1 MNLKIN
7 KQIKQLIFWIGA
19 LIIGAILGSLHV
31 DTVDKVCDFVATV
44 FTRLFKFTAVP
55 AIAVSVLSTLAT
67 LGGNKETGKI
77 FRRTIMYT
85 LLTTLAAST
94 IAAIL
99 FFIIKPE
106 VLSAAAYENAGADKI
121 ASMSSSSF
129 LSYFINAIPDNILY
143 PFVSG
148 NVLSILIVSFAF
160 GFAISKMKESDQ
172 KTAILNVVL
181 GFQELVFKVI
191 GWIIAILPIGIIAF
205 TAQLIKDLGAD
216 FGAASIGRYTAVVLS
231 GNLIQFF
238 IVLSIFLLCRGINP
252 FKHFKNMIPAILTAL
267 FTKSSA
273 ATLPVT
279 MDCVE
284 NRVKCDK
291 KFSRFILPMC
301 TTINMNGCAAFILV
315 TSLFVMKNGGV
326 DLNIITVITWILIS
340 VISAVGNAGVPM
352 GCFFLTLS
360 LMAGKGMPIGVMGV
374 ILPIYAIID
383 MIETAVNIYS
393 DSCVCA
399 MTNKDLKNLVTEEEK
414 SE

>member
-1 MNLKIN
+1 MN
-7 KQIKQLIFWIGA
+7 KQVKQVIFWVGA
-19 LIIGAILGSLHV
+19 LIIGAVLGLLHITAI
-31 DTVDKVCDFVATV
+31 DSICNFVATI

-55 AIAVSVLSTLAT
+55 AIAVSILTTLAS

-77 FRRTIMYT
+77 FRRTLMYT

-99 FFIIKPE
+99 FFVIKPE
-106 VLSAAAYENAGADKI
+106 VLSASVYEGVAAEKLAN
-121 ASMSSSSF
+121 MNSSTF
-129 LSYFINAIPDNILY
+129 LDYFIQAIPDNILY

-148 NVLSILIVSFAF
+148 NVLSILIGSFVF
-160 GFAISKMKESDQ
+160 GFAISKMQESDK
-172 KTAILNVVL
+172 KTAILNVIN
-181 GFQELVFKVI
+181 GFQEMVFKVI

-205 TAQLIKDLGAD
+205 TAQLINEMSAHI
-216 FGAASIGRYTAVVLS
+216 AMESIGKYVAVVLS

-238 IVLSIFLLCRGINP
+238 IVLSIFLLIRGINP
-252 FKHFKNMIPAILTAL
+252 AKHFKNMIPAILTAL

-326 DLNIITVITWILIS
+326 QLDLITVITWILIS

-374 ILPIYAIID
+374 ILPIYAVID

-399 MTNKDLKNLVTEEEK
+399 MTNKDLKNLVTE
-414 SE
+414 

>member
-1 MNLKIN
+1 MN
-7 KQIKQLIFWIGA
+7 KQVKQVIFWVGA
-19 LIIGAILGSLHV
+19 LIIGAVLGLLHITAI
-31 DTVDKVCDFVATV
+31 DSICNFVATI

-55 AIAVSVLSTLAT
+55 AIAVSILTTLAS

-77 FRRTIMYT
+77 FRRTLMYT

-94 IAAIL
+94 IAAVL
-99 FFIIKPE
+99 FFVIKPE
-106 VLSAAAYENAGADKI
+106 VLSASVYEGVAAEKLAN
-121 ASMSSSSF
+121 MNSSTF
-129 LSYFINAIPDNILY
+129 LDYFIQAIPDNILY

-148 NVLSILIVSFAF
+148 NVLSILIVSFVF
-160 GFAISKMKESDQ
+160 GFAISKMQESDK
-172 KTAILNVVL
+172 KTAILNVIN
-181 GFQELVFKVI
+181 GFQEMVFKVI

-205 TAQLIKDLGAD
+205 TAQLINEMSAHI
-216 FGAASIGRYTAVVLS
+216 AMESIGKYVAVVLS

-238 IVLSIFLLCRGINP
+238 IVLSIFLLIRGINP
-252 FKHFKNMIPAILTAL
+252 AKHFKNMIPAILTAL

-326 DLNIITVITWILIS
+326 QLDLITVITWILIS

-360 LMAGKGMPIGVMGV
+360 LMAGKGMPIGVLGV
-374 ILPIYAIID
+374 ILPVCAVIV

-393 DSCVCA
+393 DSCGCA
-399 MTNKDLKNLVTEEEK
+399 MTNKALKNLVTE
-414 SE
+414 

>member
-1 MNLKIN
+1 MN
-7 KQIKQLIFWIGA
+7 KQVKQVIFWVGA
-19 LIIGAILGSLHV
+19 LIIGAVLGLLHITAI
-31 DTVDKVCDFVATV
+31 DNICNFVATI

-55 AIAVSVLSTLAT
+55 AIAVSILTTLAS
-67 LGGNKETGKI
+67 LGENKETGKI
-77 FRRTIMYT
+77 FRRTLMYT

-94 IAAIL
+94 IAAVL
-99 FFIIKPE
+99 FFVIKPE
-106 VLSAAAYENAGADKI
+106 VLSASVYEGVAAEKLAN
-121 ASMSSSSF
+121 MNSSTF
-129 LSYFINAIPDNILY
+129 LDYFIQAIPDNILY

-148 NVLSILIVSFAF
+148 NVLSILIVSFVF
-160 GFAISKMKESDQ
+160 GFAISKMQESDK
-172 KTAILNVVL
+172 KTAILNVIN
-181 GFQELVFKVI
+181 GFQEMVFKVI

-205 TAQLIKDLGAD
+205 TAQLINEMSAHI
-216 FGAASIGRYTAVVLS
+216 AMESIGKYVAVILS

-238 IVLSIFLLCRGINP
+238 IVLSIFLLIRGINP
-252 FKHFKNMIPAILTAL
+252 AKHFKNMIPAILTAL

-326 DLNIITVITWILIS
+326 QLDLITVITWILIS

-374 ILPIYAIID
+374 ILPIYAVID

-399 MTNKDLKNLVTEEEK
+399 MTNKDLKNLVTE
-414 SE
+414 

>member
-1 MNLKIN
+1 MN
-7 KQIKQLIFWIGA
+7 KQVKQVIFWVGA
-19 LIIGAILGSLHV
+19 LIIGAVLGLLHITAI
-31 DTVDKVCDFVATV
+31 DSICNFVATI

-55 AIAVSVLSTLAT
+55 AIAVSILTTLAS

-77 FRRTIMYT
+77 FRRTLMYT

-94 IAAIL
+94 IAAVL
-99 FFIIKPE
+99 FFVIKPE
-106 VLSAAAYENAGADKI
+106 VLSASVYEGVAAEKLAN
-121 ASMSSSSF
+121 MNSSTF
-129 LSYFINAIPDNILY
+129 LDYFIQAIPDNILY

-148 NVLSILIVSFAF
+148 NVLSILIVSFVF
-160 GFAISKMKESDQ
+160 GFAISKMQESDK
-172 KTAILNVVL
+172 KTAILNVIN
-181 GFQELVFKVI
+181 GFQEMVFKVI

-205 TAQLIKDLGAD
+205 TAQLINEMSAHI
-216 FGAASIGRYTAVVLS
+216 AMESIGKYVAVVLS

-238 IVLSIFLLCRGINP
+238 IVLSIFLLIRGINP
-252 FKHFKNMIPAILTAL
+252 AKHFKNMIPAILTSL
-267 FTKSSA
+267 ITKISA

-326 DLNIITVITWILIS
+326 QLDLITVITWILIS

-374 ILPIYAIID
+374 ILPIYAVID

-399 MTNKDLKNLVTEEEK
+399 MTNKDLKNLVTE
-414 SE
+414 

>member
-1 MNLKIN
+1 
-7 KQIKQLIFWIGA
+7 
-19 LIIGAILGSLHV
+19 
-31 DTVDKVCDFVATV
+31 
-44 FTRLFKFTAVP
+44 
-55 AIAVSVLSTLAT
+55 
-67 LGGNKETGKI
+67 
-77 FRRTIMYT
+77 MYT

-99 FFIIKPE
+99 FFVINPD
-106 VLSAAAYENAGADKI
+106 VLSASVYEGAAAEKLAVMN
-121 ASMSSSSF
+121 SSSF
-129 LSYFINAIPDNILY
+129 LDYFVQAIPDNILY

-160 GFAISKMKESDQ
+160 GIAISKMEESDK
-172 KTAILNVVL
+172 KTTILNVIN

-191 GWIIAILPIGIIAF
+191 SWIIAILPIGIIAF
-205 TAQLIKDLGAD
+205 TAQMVSDLTAGIVAD
-216 FGAASIGRYTAVVLS
+216 SIGKYVAVVLS

-238 IVLSIFLLCRGINP
+238 IVLSLFLLIRGINP
-252 FKHFKNMIPAILTAL
+252 AKHFKNMIPAILTAL

-279 MDCVE
+279 MNCVE
-284 NRVKCDK
+284 NNVKCDK

-315 TSLFVMKNGGV
+315 TSLFVMKNAGV
-326 DLNIITVITWILIS
+326 DLNILTVIFWILIS

-374 ILPIYAIID
+374 ILPIYAVID

-399 MTNKDLKNLVTEEEK
+399 MTNKDLKHLVTEETPAVK
-414 SE
+414 

>member
-1 MNLKIN
+1 MN
-7 KQIKQLIFWIGA
+7 KQVKQVIFWVGA
-19 LIIGAILGSLHV
+19 LIIGAVLGLLHITAI
-31 DTVDKVCDFVATV
+31 DNICNFVATI

-55 AIAVSVLSTLAT
+55 AIAVSILTTLAS

-77 FRRTIMYT
+77 FRRTLMYT

-94 IAAIL
+94 IAAVL
-99 FFIIKPE
+99 FFVIKPE
-106 VLSAAAYENAGADKI
+106 VLSASVYEGVAAEKLAN
-121 ASMSSSSF
+121 MNSSTF
-129 LSYFINAIPDNILY
+129 LDYFIQAIPDNILY

-148 NVLSILIVSFAF
+148 NVLSILIVSFVF
-160 GFAISKMKESDQ
+160 GFAISKMQESDK
-172 KTAILNVVL
+172 KTAILNVIN
-181 GFQELVFKVI
+181 GFQEMVFKVI

-205 TAQLIKDLGAD
+205 TAQLINEMSAHI
-216 FGAASIGRYTAVVLS
+216 AMESIGKYVAVVLS

-238 IVLSIFLLCRGINP
+238 IVLSIFLLIRGINP
-252 FKHFKNMIPAILTAL
+252 AKHFKNMIPAILTAL

-326 DLNIITVITWILIS
+326 QLDLITVITWILIS

-374 ILPIYAIID
+374 ILPIYAVID

-399 MTNKDLKNLVTEEEK
+399 MTNKDLKNLVTE
-414 SE
+414 

>member
-1 MNLKIN
+1 MN
-7 KQIKQLIFWIGA
+7 KQVKQAIFWVGA
-19 LIIGAILGSLHV
+19 LIIGAVLGLLHITAI
-31 DTVDKVCDFVATV
+31 DNICNFIATI

-55 AIAVSVLSTLAT
+55 AIAVSILTTLAS

-77 FRRTIMYT
+77 FRRTLMYT

-94 IAAIL
+94 IAAVL
-99 FFIIKPE
+99 FFVIKPE
-106 VLSAAAYENAGADKI
+106 VLSASVYEGVAAEKLAN
-121 ASMSSSSF
+121 MNSSTF
-129 LSYFINAIPDNILY
+129 LDYFIQAIPDNILY

-148 NVLSILIVSFAF
+148 NVLSILIVSFVF
-160 GFAISKMKESDQ
+160 GFAISKMQESDK
-172 KTAILNVVL
+172 KTAILNIIN
-181 GFQELVFKVI
+181 GFQEMVFKVI

-205 TAQLIKDLGAD
+205 TAQLINEMSAHI
-216 FGAASIGRYTAVVLS
+216 AMESIGKYVAVVLS

-238 IVLSIFLLCRGINP
+238 IVLSIFLLIRGINP
-252 FKHFKNMIPAILTAL
+252 AKHFKNMIPAILTAL

-279 MDCVE
+279 MDCIE

-326 DLNIITVITWILIS
+326 QLDLITVITWILIS

-374 ILPIYAIID
+374 ILPIYAVID

-399 MTNKDLKNLVTEEEK
+399 MTNKDLKNLVTE
-414 SE
+414 

>member
-1 MNLKIN
+1 MS
-7 KQIKQLIFWIGA
+7 KQLKQVIFWVGA
-19 LIIGAILGSLHV
+19 LIIGAILGYLNNAAV
-31 DTVDKVCDFVATV
+31 NDGCDFVATV
-44 FTRLFKFTAVP
+44 FTRLFKFAAVP
-55 AIAVSVLSTLAT
+55 AIAISVLTTLAS
-67 LGGNKETGKI
+67 LGANKETGRI

-85 LLTTLAAST
+85 LLTTLAASV
-94 IAAIL
+94 IAAVL
-99 FFIIKPE
+99 FFIISPE
-106 VLSAAAYENAGADKI
+106 KIDAATIAGAD
-121 ASMSSSSF
+121 AGNLDTVAELENSGSF
-129 LSYFINAIPDNILY
+129 LSYFKDVIPDNILT
-143 PFVSG
+143 PFTSG

-160 GFAISKMKESDQ
+160 GFAISRMKESEK
-172 KTAILNVVL
+172 KTAVLNIIN
-181 GFQELVFKVI
+181 GFQEIIFMVI
-191 GWIIAILPIGIIAF
+191 GWIVAILPVGIIAF
-205 TAQLIKDLGAD
+205 TSQFVRDMSANIAME
-216 FGAASIGRYTAVVLS
+216 SIGKYTAVVLS

-238 IVLSIFLLCRGINP
+238 VILSLFLLIRGINP
-252 FKHFKNMIPAILTAL
+252 AKHFKNMIPAILTAL

-326 DLNIITVITWILIS
+326 DLDLFTVASWVLIS

-360 LMAGKGMPIGVMGV
+360 LMVGKGMDVKVMAV
-374 ILPIYAIID
+374 LLPIYAIID

-399 MTNKDLKNLVTEEEK
+399 MTNKDLKDLVNEEEN
-414 SE
+414 

>member
-1 MNLKIN
+1 MN
-7 KQIKQLIFWIGA
+7 KQVKQVIFWVGA
-19 LIIGAILGSLHV
+19 LIIGAVLGLLHITAI
-31 DTVDKVCDFVATV
+31 DNICNFIATI

-55 AIAVSVLSTLAT
+55 AIAVSILTTLAS

-77 FRRTIMYT
+77 FRRTLMYT

-94 IAAIL
+94 IAAVL
-99 FFIIKPE
+99 FFVIKPE
-106 VLSAAAYENAGADKI
+106 VLSVSVYEGVAAEKLAN
-121 ASMSSSSF
+121 MNSSTF
-129 LSYFINAIPDNILY
+129 LDYFIQAIPDNILY

-148 NVLSILIVSFAF
+148 NVLSILIVSFVF
-160 GFAISKMKESDQ
+160 GFAISKMQESDK
-172 KTAILNVVL
+172 KTAILNVIN
-181 GFQELVFKVI
+181 GFQEMVFKVI

-205 TAQLIKDLGAD
+205 TAQLINEMSAHI
-216 FGAASIGRYTAVVLS
+216 AMESIGKYVAVVLS

-238 IVLSIFLLCRGINP
+238 IVLSIFLLIRGINP
-252 FKHFKNMIPAILTAL
+252 AKHFKNMIPAILTAL

-326 DLNIITVITWILIS
+326 QLDLITVITWILIS

-374 ILPIYAIID
+374 ILPIYAVID

-399 MTNKDLKNLVTEEEK
+399 MTNKDLKNLVTE
-414 SE
+414 

>member
-1 MNLKIN
+1 MT
-7 KQIKQLIFWIGA
+7 KQVKQLLFWVGA
-19 LIIGAILGSLHV
+19 LVIGAILGSLHIAAI
-31 DTVDKVCDFVATV
+31 DSICNFVATI

-55 AIAVSVLSTLAT
+55 AIAVSVLTTLAM

-106 VLSAAAYENAGADKI
+106 VLSASVYEGVAADKL
-121 ASMSSSSF
+121 ASMNSSSF
-129 LSYFINAIPDNILY
+129 LNYFISAIPDNILY

-148 NVLSILIVSFAF
+148 NVLSILIVSAVF
-160 GFAISKMKESDQ
+160 GLAISKMKESEK
-172 KTAILNVVL
+172 KTAIINVIN
-181 GFQELVFKVI
+181 GFQEMVFTVI

-205 TAQLIKDLGAD
+205 TAQLINEMSAHI
-216 FGAASIGRYTAVVLS
+216 AMESIGKYTAVVVS

-238 IVLSIFLLCRGINP
+238 IVLSIFLLVRGINP
-252 FKHFKNMIPAILTAL
+252 AKHFKNMIPAILTAL

-315 TSLFVMKNGGV
+315 TSLFVMQNAGIELTASTIV
-326 DLNIITVITWILIS
+326 LWLFIS
-340 VISAVGNAGVPM
+340 VFASVGNAGVPM
-352 GCFFLTLS
+352 GCYFLTLS
-360 LMAGKGMPIGVMGV
+360 LMSGVAPKSSDALAPIIIMGI
-374 ILPIYAIID
+374 ILPIFTVID
-383 MIETAVNIYS
+383 MIETAENVWS

-399 MTNKDLKNLVTEEEK
+399 MVDNDGL
-414 SE
+414 

>member
-1 MNLKIN
+1 MN
-7 KQIKQLIFWIGA
+7 KQVKQVIFWVGA
-19 LIIGAILGSLHV
+19 LIIGAVLGLLHITAI
-31 DTVDKVCDFVATV
+31 DNICNFIATI

-55 AIAVSVLSTLAT
+55 AIAVSILTTLAS

-77 FRRTIMYT
+77 FRRTLMYT

-94 IAAIL
+94 IAAVL
-99 FFIIKPE
+99 FFVIKPE
-106 VLSAAAYENAGADKI
+106 VLSASVYEGVAAEKLAN
-121 ASMSSSSF
+121 MNSSTF
-129 LSYFINAIPDNILY
+129 LDYFIQAIPDNILY

-148 NVLSILIVSFAF
+148 NVLSILIVSFVF
-160 GFAISKMKESDQ
+160 GFAISKMHESDK
-172 KTAILNVVL
+172 KTAILNVIN
-181 GFQELVFKVI
+181 GFQEMVFIVI

-205 TAQLIKDLGAD
+205 TAQLINEMSAHI
-216 FGAASIGRYTAVVLS
+216 AMESIGKYVAVILS

-238 IVLSIFLLCRGINP
+238 IVLSIFLLIRGINP
-252 FKHFKNMIPAILTAL
+252 AKHFKNMIPAILTAL

-326 DLNIITVITWILIS
+326 QLDLITVITWILIS

-374 ILPIYAIID
+374 ILPIYAVID

-399 MTNKDLKNLVTEEEK
+399 MTNKDLKNLVTE
-414 SE
+414 

>member
-1 MNLKIN
+1 MN
-7 KQIKQLIFWIGA
+7 KQVKQAIFWVGA
-19 LIIGAILGSLHV
+19 LIIGAVLGLLHITAI
-31 DTVDKVCDFVATV
+31 DNICNFVATI

-55 AIAVSVLSTLAT
+55 AIAVSILTTLAS

-77 FRRTIMYT
+77 FRRTLMYT

-94 IAAIL
+94 IAAVL
-99 FFIIKPE
+99 FFVIKPE
-106 VLSAAAYENAGADKI
+106 VLSASVYEGVAAEKLAN
-121 ASMSSSSF
+121 MNSSTF
-129 LSYFINAIPDNILY
+129 LDYFIQAIPDNILY

-148 NVLSILIVSFAF
+148 NVLSILIVSFVF
-160 GFAISKMKESDQ
+160 GFAISKMQESDK
-172 KTAILNVVL
+172 KTAILNVIN
-181 GFQELVFKVI
+181 GFQEMVFKVI

-205 TAQLIKDLGAD
+205 TAQLINEMSAHI
-216 FGAASIGRYTAVVLS
+216 AMESIGKYVAVILS

-238 IVLSIFLLCRGINP
+238 IVLSIFLLIRGINP
-252 FKHFKNMIPAILTAL
+252 AKHFKNMIPAILTAL

-326 DLNIITVITWILIS
+326 QLDLITVITWILIS

-374 ILPIYAIID
+374 ILPIYAVID

-399 MTNKDLKNLVTEEEK
+399 MTNKDLKNLVTE
-414 SE
+414 

>member
-1 MNLKIN
+1 MT
-7 KQIKQLIFWIGA
+7 KQIKQVIFWVGA
-19 LIIGAILGSLHV
+19 LIIGAILGSLHIAV
-31 DTVDKVCDFVATV
+31 IDQICDFVATV

-55 AIAVSVLSTLAT
+55 AIAVSVLTTLAM

-99 FFIIKPE
+99 FFVINPE
-106 VLSAAAYENAGADKI
+106 VLSASAYEGVAAEELAKMN
-121 ASMSSSSF
+121 SSSF
-129 LSYFINAIPDNILY
+129 LDYFINAIPDNILS

-160 GFAISKMKESDQ
+160 GFAISRMKESEK
-172 KTAILNVVL
+172 KTAILNVIN
-181 GFQELVFKVI
+181 GFQEIVFKVI

-205 TAQLIKDLGAD
+205 TEQLIKEMSAHI
-216 FGAASIGRYTAVVLS
+216 AMESIGKYTAVVLS

-238 IVLSIFLLCRGINP
+238 IVLSLFLLIRGINP

-326 DLNIITVITWILIS
+326 DLNLFTVIAWILIS
-340 VISAVGNAGVPM
+340 VISAIGNAGVPM

-360 LMAGKGMPIGVMGV
+360 LMAGKGMPIGVMGI
-374 ILPIYAIID
+374 ILPIYAVID

-399 MTNKDLKNLVTEEEK
+399 MTNKDLKNLVTEEKTAE
-414 SE
+414 

>member
-1 MNLKIN
+1 MN
-7 KQIKQLIFWIGA
+7 KQVKQVIFWVGA
-19 LIIGAILGSLHV
+19 LIIGAVLGLLHITAI
-31 DTVDKVCDFVATV
+31 DNICNFVATI

-55 AIAVSVLSTLAT
+55 AIAVSILTTLAS

-77 FRRTIMYT
+77 FRRTLMYT

-94 IAAIL
+94 IAAVL
-99 FFIIKPE
+99 FFVIKPE
-106 VLSAAAYENAGADKI
+106 VLSASVYEGVAAEKLAN
-121 ASMSSSSF
+121 MNSSTF
-129 LSYFINAIPDNILY
+129 LDYFIQAIPDNILY

-148 NVLSILIVSFAF
+148 NVLSILIVSFVF
-160 GFAISKMKESDQ
+160 GFAISKMQESD
-172 KTAILNVVL
+172 KKIAILNVIN
-181 GFQELVFKVI
+181 GFQEMVFKVI

-205 TAQLIKDLGAD
+205 TAQLINEMSAHI
-216 FGAASIGRYTAVVLS
+216 AMESIGKYVAVILS

-238 IVLSIFLLCRGINP
+238 IVLSIFLLIRGINP
-252 FKHFKNMIPAILTAL
+252 AKHFKNMIPAILTAL

-326 DLNIITVITWILIS
+326 QLDLITVITWILIS

-374 ILPIYAIID
+374 ILPIYAVID

-399 MTNKDLKNLVTEEEK
+399 MTNKDLKNLVTE
-414 SE
+414 

>member
-1 MNLKIN
+1 MN
-7 KQIKQLIFWIGA
+7 KQVKQIIFWVGA
-19 LIIGAILGSLHV
+19 LIIGAVLGSLHV
-31 DTVDKVCDFVATV
+31 AAVDSICDFTATV

-55 AIAVSVLSTLAT
+55 AIAVSILTTLAM

-77 FRRTIMYT
+77 FRKTITYT

-106 VLSAAAYENAGADKI
+106 VLSAAVYEGIETSKI
-121 ASMSSSSF
+121 ESMGSSSF
-129 LSYFINAIPDNILY
+129 LSYFTNAIPDNILS

-148 NVLSILIVSFAF
+148 NVLSILMVSAVF
-160 GFAISKMKESDQ
+160 GLAISRMKESD
-172 KTAILNVVL
+172 KKSAVLNVIN
-181 GFQELVFKVI
+181 GFQEMVFTVI
-191 GWIIAILPIGIIAF
+191 GWLVAILPIGVIAF
-205 TAQLIKDLGAD
+205 TAQLVKDMSAGIVAD
-216 FGAASIGRYTAVVLS
+216 SIGRYVAVVLS

-238 IVLSIFLLCRGINP
+238 IVLSIFLLIRGINP
-252 FKHFKNMIPAILTAL
+252 AKHFKNMIPAILTAL

-315 TSLFVMKNGGV
+315 TSLFVMQNAGIQ
-326 DLNIITVITWILIS
+326 LNLITVISWILIS
-340 VISAVGNAGVPM
+340 VVSAVGNAGVPM

-360 LMAGKGMPIGVMGV
+360 LMAGKGIDFKVMGV
-374 ILPIYAIID
+374 LLPIYALID

-399 MTNKDLKNLVTEEEK
+399 MTNKDLKDLVTEEP
-414 SE
+414 SA

>member
-1 MNLKIN
+1 MN
-7 KQIKQLIFWIGA
+7 KQVKQAIFWVGA
-19 LIIGAILGSLHV
+19 LIIGAVLGLLHITAI
-31 DTVDKVCDFVATV
+31 DNICNFVATI

-55 AIAVSVLSTLAT
+55 AIAVSILTTLAS

-77 FRRTIMYT
+77 FRRTLMYT

-99 FFIIKPE
+99 FFVIKPE
-106 VLSAAAYENAGADKI
+106 VLSASVYEGVAAEKLAN
-121 ASMSSSSF
+121 MNSSTF
-129 LSYFINAIPDNILY
+129 LDYFIQAIPDNILY

-148 NVLSILIVSFAF
+148 NVLSILIVSFVF
-160 GFAISKMKESDQ
+160 GFAISKMQESDK
-172 KTAILNVVL
+172 KTAILNVIN
-181 GFQELVFKVI
+181 GFQEMVFKVI

-205 TAQLIKDLGAD
+205 TAQLINEMSAHI
-216 FGAASIGRYTAVVLS
+216 AMESIGKYVAVILS

-238 IVLSIFLLCRGINP
+238 IVLSIFLLIRGINP
-252 FKHFKNMIPAILTAL
+252 AKHFKNMIPAILTAL

-326 DLNIITVITWILIS
+326 QLDLITVITWILIS

-374 ILPIYAIID
+374 ILPIYAVID

-399 MTNKDLKNLVTEEEK
+399 MTNKDLKNLVTE
-414 SE
+414 

>member
-1 MNLKIN
+1 MT
-7 KQIKQLIFWIGA
+7 KQLKQVIFWVGALVIGA
-19 LIIGAILGSLHV
+19 VLGSLHV
-31 DTVDKVCDFVATV
+31 GVIDSVCDFVATV

-55 AIAVSVLSTLAT
+55 AIAVSVLSTLAM

-77 FRRTIMYT
+77 FKRTIMYT
-85 LLTTLAAST
+85 LLTTIAAST

-106 VLSAAAYENAGADKI
+106 VLSVAAYEGVAADKI
-121 ASMSSSSF
+121 ESMSSSSF
-129 LSYFINAIPDNILY
+129 LSYFITAIPDNILY

-160 GFAISKMKESDQ
+160 GFAISKMEESEK
-172 KTAILNVVL
+172 KTAIMNIVL
-181 GFQELVFKVI
+181 GFQELVFKII
-191 GWIIAILPIGIIAF
+191 GWIITILPIGIIAF
-205 TAQLIKDLGAD
+205 TAQLVKEMSGGIVAD
-216 FGAASIGRYTAVVLS
+216 SIGRYTAVVLS

-238 IVLSIFLLCRGINP
+238 IVLSIFLLIRGINP
-252 FKHFKNMIPAILTAL
+252 VKHFKNMIPAILTAL

-284 NRVKCDK
+284 NRVGCHK

-326 DLNIITVITWILIS
+326 ELNLITVVTWILIS

-374 ILPIYAIID
+374 ILPIYAVID

-399 MTNKDLKNLVTEEEK
+399 MTNKDLKELED
-414 SE
+414 

>member
-1 MNLKIN
+1 MN
-7 KQIKQLIFWIGA
+7 KQVKQVIFWVGALVIGA
-19 LIIGAILGSLHV
+19 VLGLLHITAIDSI
-31 DTVDKVCDFVATV
+31 CNFVATI

-55 AIAVSVLSTLAT
+55 AIAVSILTTLAS

-77 FRRTIMYT
+77 FRRTLMYT

-94 IAAIL
+94 IAAVL
-99 FFIIKPE
+99 FFVIKPE
-106 VLSAAAYENAGADKI
+106 VLSASVYEGVAAEKLAN
-121 ASMSSSSF
+121 MNSSTF
-129 LSYFINAIPDNILY
+129 LDYFIQAIPDNILY

-148 NVLSILIVSFAF
+148 NVLSILIVSFVF
-160 GFAISKMKESDQ
+160 GFAISKMQESDK
-172 KTAILNVVL
+172 KTAILNVIN
-181 GFQELVFKVI
+181 GFQEMVFKVI

-205 TAQLIKDLGAD
+205 TAQLINEMSAHI
-216 FGAASIGRYTAVVLS
+216 AMESIGKYVAVILS

-238 IVLSIFLLCRGINP
+238 IVLSIFLLIRGINP
-252 FKHFKNMIPAILTAL
+252 AKHFKNMIPAILTAL

-326 DLNIITVITWILIS
+326 QLDLITVITWILIS

-374 ILPIYAIID
+374 ILPIYAVID

-399 MTNKDLKNLVTEEEK
+399 MTNKDLKNLVTE
-414 SE
+414 

>member
-1 MNLKIN
+1 MT
-7 KQIKQLIFWIGA
+7 KQLKQVIFWVGALVIGA
-19 LIIGAILGSLHV
+19 VLGSLHV
-31 DTVDKVCDFVATV
+31 GVIDSVCDFVATV

-55 AIAVSVLSTLAT
+55 AIAVSVLSTLAM

-77 FRRTIMYT
+77 FKRTIMYT
-85 LLTTLAAST
+85 LLTTIAAST

-106 VLSAAAYENAGADKI
+106 VLSVAAYEGVAADKI
-121 ASMSSSSF
+121 ESMSSSSF
-129 LSYFINAIPDNILY
+129 LSYFITAIPDNILY

-160 GFAISKMKESDQ
+160 GFAISKMEESEK
-172 KTAILNVVL
+172 KTAIMNIVL
-181 GFQELVFKVI
+181 GFQELVFKII
-191 GWIIAILPIGIIAF
+191 GWIITILPIGIIAF
-205 TAQLIKDLGAD
+205 TAQLVKEMSGGIVAD
-216 FGAASIGRYTAVVLS
+216 SIGRYTAVVLS

-238 IVLSIFLLCRGINP
+238 IVLSIFLLIRGINP
-252 FKHFKNMIPAILTAL
+252 VKHFKNMIPAILTAL

-284 NRVKCDK
+284 NRVGCHK

-326 DLNIITVITWILIS
+326 ELNLITVVTWILIS

-374 ILPIYAIID
+374 ILPIYAVID

-399 MTNKDLKNLVTEEEK
+399 MTNKDLKELEN
-414 SE
+414 

>member
-1 MNLKIN
+1 MN
-7 KQIKQLIFWIGA
+7 KQVKQVIFWVGA
-19 LIIGAILGSLHV
+19 LIIGAVLGLLHITAI
-31 DTVDKVCDFVATV
+31 DSICNFVATI

-55 AIAVSVLSTLAT
+55 AIAVSILTTLAS

-77 FRRTIMYT
+77 FRRTLMYT

-99 FFIIKPE
+99 FFVIKPE
-106 VLSAAAYENAGADKI
+106 VLSASVYEGVAAEKLAN
-121 ASMSSSSF
+121 MNSSTF
-129 LSYFINAIPDNILY
+129 LDYFIQAIPDNILY

-148 NVLSILIVSFAF
+148 NVLSILIVSFVF
-160 GFAISKMKESDQ
+160 GFAISKMQESDK
-172 KTAILNVVL
+172 KTAILNVIN
-181 GFQELVFKVI
+181 GFQEMVFKVI

-205 TAQLIKDLGAD
+205 TAQLINEMSAHI
-216 FGAASIGRYTAVVLS
+216 AMESIGKYVAVVLS

-238 IVLSIFLLCRGINP
+238 IVLSIFLLIRGINP
-252 FKHFKNMIPAILTAL
+252 AKHFKNMIPAILTAL

-326 DLNIITVITWILIS
+326 QLDLFTVITWILIS

-374 ILPIYAIID
+374 ILPIYAVID

-399 MTNKDLKNLVTEEEK
+399 MTNKDLKNLVTE
-414 SE
+414 

>member
-1 MNLKIN
+1 MN
-7 KQIKQLIFWIGA
+7 KQVKQAIFWVGA
-19 LIIGAILGSLHV
+19 LIIGAVLGLLHITAI
-31 DTVDKVCDFVATV
+31 DNICNFVATI

-55 AIAVSVLSTLAT
+55 AIAVSILTTLAS

-77 FRRTIMYT
+77 FRRTLMYT

-94 IAAIL
+94 IAAVL
-99 FFIIKPE
+99 FFVIKPE
-106 VLSAAAYENAGADKI
+106 VLSASVYEGVAAEKLAN
-121 ASMSSSSF
+121 MNSSTF
-129 LSYFINAIPDNILY
+129 LDYFIQAIPDNILY

-148 NVLSILIVSFAF
+148 NVLSILIVSFVF
-160 GFAISKMKESDQ
+160 GFAISKMQESDK
-172 KTAILNVVL
+172 KTAILNVIN
-181 GFQELVFKVI
+181 GFQEMVFKVI

-205 TAQLIKDLGAD
+205 TAQLINEMSAHI
-216 FGAASIGRYTAVVLS
+216 AMESIGKYVAVVLS

-238 IVLSIFLLCRGINP
+238 IVLSIFLLIRGINP
-252 FKHFKNMIPAILTAL
+252 AKHFKNMIPAILTAL

-326 DLNIITVITWILIS
+326 QLDLITVITWILIS

-374 ILPIYAIID
+374 ILPIYAVID

-399 MTNKDLKNLVTEEEK
+399 MTNKDLKNLVTE
-414 SE
+414 

>member
-1 MNLKIN
+1 MT
-7 KQIKQLIFWIGA
+7 KQFRQMIFWVGA
-19 LIIGAILGSLHV
+19 LVLGAILGSLHIEV
-31 DTVDKVCDFVATV
+31 VNNVCGFVASI
-44 FTRLFKFTAVP
+44 FTRLFQFTAVP
-55 AIAVSVLSTLAT
+55 AIAVSVLTTLAM

-77 FRRTIMYT
+77 FKRTIFYT

-99 FFIIKPE
+99 FFVISPDALAASSYEGVAAEKIQNMNSSSYLDYF
-106 VLSAAAYENAGADKI
+106 LSA
-121 ASMSSSSF
+121 
-129 LSYFINAIPDNILY
+129 IPNNIVY

-148 NVLSILIVSFAF
+148 NVLSVLIVSFVF
-160 GFAISKMKESDQ
+160 GFAISKMKESEK
-172 KTAILNVVL
+172 KTAIMNVIN
-181 GFQELVFKVI
+181 GFQELMFMII
-191 GWIIAILPIGIIAF
+191 GWLIAILPIGVIAF
-205 TAQLIKDLGAD
+205 TAQLVSEMSAGIVAG
-216 FGAASIGRYTAVVLS
+216 SIGKYVAVVLS

-238 IVLSIFLLCRGINP
+238 VVLSLFLLARGLNP
-252 FKHFKNMIPAILTAL
+252 IKHFKNMLPAILTAL

-279 MDCVE
+279 MDCAE

-291 KFSRFILPMC
+291 KFTRFILPMC

-315 TSLFVMKNGGV
+315 TSLFIMKTAGV
-326 DLNIITVITWILIS
+326 ELNLLTVILWILVS

-360 LMAGKGMPIGVMGV
+360 LMAGKNMPIGVMGV
-374 ILPIYAIID
+374 ILPIYSVID

-399 MTNKDLKNLVTEEEK
+399 MTNKDLKDVVA
-414 SE
+414 

>member
-1 MNLKIN
+1 MS
-7 KQIKQLIFWIGA
+7 KQIKQVIFWVGA
-19 LIIGAILGSLHV
+19 LIIGVILGSLHV
-31 DTVDKVCDFVATV
+31 EAVDKTCNFVATV

-55 AIAVSVLSTLAT
+55 AIAVSVMTTLAM

-77 FRRTIMYT
+77 FRRTLMYT

-94 IAAIL
+94 LAAIL
-99 FFIIKPE
+99 FFAINPE
-106 VLSAAAYENAGADKI
+106 VLSTSVYEGVAEDTL
-121 ASMSSSSF
+121 ASMNSSSF
-129 LSYFINAIPDNILY
+129 LDYFVIAIPDNILY

-148 NVLSILIVSFAF
+148 NVLSILIVSFSF
-160 GFAISKMKESDQ
+160 GFAISRMKESEK
-172 KTAILNVVL
+172 KTAILNVIN
-181 GFQELVFKVI
+181 GFQEMVFIVI
-191 GWIIAILPIGIIAF
+191 GWIIAILPVGIIAF
-205 TAQLIKDLGAD
+205 TAQLVSDLSAGIVTD
-216 FGAASIGRYTAVVLS
+216 SIGRYVAVVLS
-231 GNLIQFF
+231 GNLLQFF
-238 IVLSIFLLCRGINP
+238 VILSIFLLIRGINP
-252 FKHFKNMIPAILTAL
+252 GKHFKNMIPAILTAL

-284 NRVKCDK
+284 NRVKCQK

-326 DLNIITVITWILIS
+326 DLNLITVVSWILIS

-360 LMAGKGMPIGVMGV
+360 LMAGKGMPIGVMGI

-399 MTNKDLKNLVTEEEK
+399 MVNKDLGQADEE
-414 SE
+414 SPVA

>member
-1 MNLKIN
+1 MT
-7 KQIKQLIFWIGA
+7 KQLKQVIFWVGALVIGA
-19 LIIGAILGSLHV
+19 VLGSLHV
-31 DTVDKVCDFVATV
+31 GVIDSICDFVATV

-55 AIAVSVLSTLAT
+55 AIAVSVLSTLAM

-77 FRRTIMYT
+77 FKRTIMYT
-85 LLTTLAAST
+85 LLTTIAAST

-106 VLSAAAYENAGADKI
+106 VLSVAAYEGVAADKI
-121 ASMSSSSF
+121 ESMSSSSF
-129 LSYFINAIPDNILY
+129 LSYFITAIPDNILY

-160 GFAISKMKESDQ
+160 GFAISKMEESEK
-172 KTAILNVVL
+172 KTAIMNIVL
-181 GFQELVFKVI
+181 GFQELVFKII
-191 GWIIAILPIGIIAF
+191 GWIITILPIGIIAF
-205 TAQLIKDLGAD
+205 TAQLVKEMSGGIVAD
-216 FGAASIGRYTAVVLS
+216 SIGRYTAVVLS

-238 IVLSIFLLCRGINP
+238 IVLSIFLLIRGINP
-252 FKHFKNMIPAILTAL
+252 VKHFKNMIPAILTAL

-284 NRVKCDK
+284 NRVGCHK

-326 DLNIITVITWILIS
+326 ELNLITVVTWILIS

-360 LMAGKGMPIGVMGV
+360 LMAGKGMPIGIMGV
-374 ILPIYAIID
+374 ILPIYAVID

-399 MTNKDLKNLVTEEEK
+399 MTNKDLKELEN
-414 SE
+414 

>member
-1 MNLKIN
+1 MS
-7 KQIKQLIFWIGA
+7 KQIKQVIFWVGA
-19 LIIGAILGSLHV
+19 LIIGVILGSLHV
-31 DTVDKVCDFVATV
+31 EAVDKTCNFVATV

-55 AIAVSVLSTLAT
+55 AIAVSVMTTLAM

-77 FRRTIMYT
+77 FRRTLMYT

-94 IAAIL
+94 LAAIL
-99 FFIIKPE
+99 FFAINPE
-106 VLSAAAYENAGADKI
+106 VLSTSVYEGVAEDTL
-121 ASMSSSSF
+121 ASMNSSSF
-129 LSYFINAIPDNILY
+129 LDYFVIAIPDNILY

-148 NVLSILIVSFAF
+148 NVLSILIVSFSF
-160 GFAISKMKESDQ
+160 GFAISRMKESEK
-172 KTAILNVVL
+172 KTAILNVIN
-181 GFQELVFKVI
+181 GFQEMVFIVI
-191 GWIIAILPIGIIAF
+191 GWIIAILPVGIIAF
-205 TAQLIKDLGAD
+205 TAQLVSDLSAGIVTD
-216 FGAASIGRYTAVVLS
+216 SIGRYVAVVLS
-231 GNLIQFF
+231 GNLLQFF
-238 IVLSIFLLCRGINP
+238 VILSIFLLIRGINP
-252 FKHFKNMIPAILTAL
+252 AKHFKNMIPAILTAL

-284 NRVKCDK
+284 NRVKCQK

-301 TTINMNGCAAFILV
+301 TTINMNGCATFILV

-326 DLNIITVITWILIS
+326 DLNLITVVSWILIS

-360 LMAGKGMPIGVMGV
+360 LMAGKGMPIGVMGI

-399 MTNKDLKNLVTEEEK
+399 MVNKDLGQADEE
-414 SE
+414 SPVA

>member
-1 MNLKIN
+1 MN
-7 KQIKQLIFWIGA
+7 KQVKQAIFWVGA
-19 LIIGAILGSLHV
+19 LIIGAVLGLLHITAI
-31 DTVDKVCDFVATV
+31 DNICNFIATI

-55 AIAVSVLSTLAT
+55 AIAVSILTTLAS

-77 FRRTIMYT
+77 FRRTLMYT

-99 FFIIKPE
+99 FFVIKPE
-106 VLSAAAYENAGADKI
+106 VLSASVYEGVAAEKLAN
-121 ASMSSSSF
+121 MNSSTF
-129 LSYFINAIPDNILY
+129 LDYFIQAIPDNILY

-148 NVLSILIVSFAF
+148 NVLSILIVSFVF
-160 GFAISKMKESDQ
+160 GFAISKMQESDK
-172 KTAILNVVL
+172 KTAILNVIN
-181 GFQELVFKVI
+181 GFQEMVFKVI

-205 TAQLIKDLGAD
+205 TAQLINEMSAHI
-216 FGAASIGRYTAVVLS
+216 AMESIGKYVAVVLS

-238 IVLSIFLLCRGINP
+238 IVLSIFLLIRGINP
-252 FKHFKNMIPAILTAL
+252 AKHFKNMIPAILTAL

-326 DLNIITVITWILIS
+326 QLDLITVITWILIS

-374 ILPIYAIID
+374 ILPIYAVID

-399 MTNKDLKNLVTEEEK
+399 MTNKDLKNLVTE
-414 SE
+414 

>member
-1 MNLKIN
+1 MN
-7 KQIKQLIFWIGA
+7 KQVKQIIFWVGA
-19 LIIGAILGSLHV
+19 LIIGAVLGSLHV
-31 DTVDKVCDFVATV
+31 AAVDSICDFTATV

-55 AIAVSVLSTLAT
+55 AIAVSILTTLAM
-67 LGGNKETGKI
+67 LGGNKQTGKI
-77 FRRTIMYT
+77 FRKTITYT

-106 VLSAAAYENAGADKI
+106 VLSAAVYEGIETSKI
-121 ASMSSSSF
+121 ESMGSSSF
-129 LSYFINAIPDNILY
+129 LSYFTNAIPDNILS

-148 NVLSILIVSFAF
+148 NVLSILMVSAVF
-160 GFAISKMKESDQ
+160 GLAISRMKESDK
-172 KTAILNVVL
+172 KTAVLNVIN
-181 GFQELVFKVI
+181 GFQEMVFTVI
-191 GWIIAILPIGIIAF
+191 GWLVAILPIGVIAF
-205 TAQLIKDLGAD
+205 TAQLVKDMSAGIVAD
-216 FGAASIGRYTAVVLS
+216 SIGRYVAVVLS

-238 IVLSIFLLCRGINP
+238 IVLSIFLLIRGINP
-252 FKHFKNMIPAILTAL
+252 AKHFKNMIPAILTAL

-315 TSLFVMKNGGV
+315 TSLFVMQNAGIQ
-326 DLNIITVITWILIS
+326 LNLITVISWILIS
-340 VISAVGNAGVPM
+340 VVSAVGNAGVPM

-360 LMAGKGMPIGVMGV
+360 LMAGKGIDFKVMGV
-374 ILPIYAIID
+374 LLPIYALID

-399 MTNKDLKNLVTEEEK
+399 MTNKDLKDLVTEEP
-414 SE
+414 SA

>member
-1 MNLKIN
+1 MS
-7 KQIKQLIFWIGA
+7 KQVKQVIFWVGA
-19 LIIGAILGSLHV
+19 LIIGAVLGSLHV
-31 DTVDKVCDFVATV
+31 GTIDKICNFVATI

-55 AIAVSVLSTLAT
+55 AIAVSVLTTLAS

-99 FFIIKPE
+99 FFVINPD
-106 VLSAAAYENAGADKI
+106 VLSASVYEGAAAEKLAVMN
-121 ASMSSSSF
+121 SSSF
-129 LSYFINAIPDNILY
+129 LDYFVQAIPDNILY

-160 GFAISKMKESDQ
+160 GIAISKMEESDK
-172 KTAILNVVL
+172 KTTILNVIN

-191 GWIIAILPIGIIAF
+191 SWIIAILPIGIIAF
-205 TAQLIKDLGAD
+205 TAQMVSDLTAGIVAD
-216 FGAASIGRYTAVVLS
+216 SIGKYVAVVLS

-238 IVLSIFLLCRGINP
+238 IVLSLFLLIRGINP
-252 FKHFKNMIPAILTAL
+252 AKHFKNMIPAILTAL

-279 MDCVE
+279 MNCVE
-284 NRVKCDK
+284 NNVKCDK

-301 TTINMNGCAAFILV
+301 TTINMNGCAAFMLV
-315 TSLFVMKNGGV
+315 TSLFVMKNAGV
-326 DLNIITVITWILIS
+326 DLNILTVIFWILIS

-374 ILPIYAIID
+374 ILPIYAVID

-399 MTNKDLKNLVTEEEK
+399 MTNKDLKHLVTEETPAVK
-414 SE
+414 

>member
-1 MNLKIN
+1 MK
-7 KQIKQLIFWIGA
+7 KPVKQLILWVGA
-19 LIIGAILGSLHV
+19 LVIGAILGSLHV
-31 DTVDKVCDFVATV
+31 GAIDSVCDFVATV
-44 FTRLFKFTAVP
+44 FTRLFKFCAVP

-85 LLTTLAAST
+85 LLTTVAAST

-106 VLSAAAYENAGADKI
+106 VLSASVYEGVAADKLE
-121 ASMSSSSF
+121 SMSSSSF
-129 LSYFINAIPDNILY
+129 LSYFTSAIPDNILY

-160 GFAISKMKESDQ
+160 GIGISKMEESEK
-172 KTAILNVVL
+172 KTTILNVVL
-181 GFQELVFKVI
+181 GFQELVFKII
-191 GWIIAILPIGIIAF
+191 GWIITILPVGIIAF
-205 TAQLIKDLGAD
+205 TAQLIKEMSANI
-216 FGAASIGRYTAVVLS
+216 AMESIGKYTAVVLS

-252 FKHFKNMIPAILTAL
+252 VKHFKNMIPAILTAL

-315 TSLFVMKNGGV
+315 TSLFVMKTGGA
-326 DLNIITVITWILIS
+326 DLNIITVISWILIS

-374 ILPIYAIID
+374 ILPIYAVID

-399 MTNKDLKNLVTEEEK
+399 MTNKDLKDLVEA
-414 SE
+414 